1 MLVVVVALML
11 LLVLVVRLPVDVY
24 KQIAVARGRRRGRG
38 ASMTVEVGVALLLGD
53 ALAGCC
59 EAILMSSLVL
69 RVRLVPLLRCY
80 HVRGGWRATST
91 ASPCRL
97 DC

>member
-1 MLVVVVALML
+1 MLVVVVVALML
-11 LLVLVVRLPVDVY
+11 LLVVRLPVYVY
-24 KQIAVARGRRRGRG
+24 KQIAVACGRRRGRG